1 MIEVTPIKPVV
12 VVMFRKS
19 VCVELK
25 TFDADPLPN
34 KHLNVVVRLFPVAAN
49 LPLKVTLNPVHVVVK
64 LKAYLKIA
72 RIKYN
77 NCLCFGTGTT
87 QNNFLKK

>member
-1 MIEVTPIKPVV
+1 MVV
-12 VVMFRKS
+12 ILRKS
-19 VCVELK
+19 VWVELK
-25 TFDADPLPN
+25 IFEADPLPN

-49 LPLKVTLNPVHVVVK
+49 LPRSVTLNPVHVVVK
-64 LKAYLKIA
+64 LKAYLNIA

-77 NCLCFGTGTT
+77 NCLCLGTGTT